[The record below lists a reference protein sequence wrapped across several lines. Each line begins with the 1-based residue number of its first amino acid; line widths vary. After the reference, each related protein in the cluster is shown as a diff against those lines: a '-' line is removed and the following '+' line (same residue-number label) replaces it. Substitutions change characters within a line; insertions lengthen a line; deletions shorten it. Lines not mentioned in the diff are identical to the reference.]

1 MFRKATITNVPNI
14 ADVRSF
20 RSIIESLGYAIGFDQ
35 NTWKIEKKE
44 VSLRDLDTENTKK
57 IRVGILLMPS
67 LYQSL
72 STITLPTPGGCAIGA
87 RSIEDHIS
95 GFRALG
101 LDVSLDDEGS
111 YVHVSGDF
119 YMGERVVRAGF

>member
-20 RSIIESLGYAIGFDQ
+20 RSIIDSLGYTIDFAQ
-35 NTWKIEKKE
+35 NNWSIQKNEI
-44 VSLRDLDTENTKK
+44 SLRSLDTENIKK
-57 IRVGILLMPS
+57 IRVGILLIPS

-72 STITLPTPGGCAIGA
+72 GTITLPTPGGCAIGA
-87 RSIEDHIS
+87 RSIDEHIA
-95 GFRALG
+95 GFRSLG
-101 LDVSLDDEGS
+101 LQVSLDDEES

-119 YMGERVVRAGF
+119 YP